1 MIKVLQASVLAL
13 GLVST
18 AVMAEEASWNTLN
31 TYESIAVAAPAA
43 KTFGVVARWDALE
56 TWCPAFAKTEIQ
68 SGGNNVG
75 SVRAI
80 TLKDG
85 PTFTEEL
92 LALDKAGRSYKY
104 KIIES
109 PLPIVEY
116 VSTVRVF
123 DMGDRSEIV
132 WLASYKRRAKDNATA
147 ESDDAAMMNLVK
159 GLYKACLGNAKKVAE
174 GK

>member
-1 MIKVLQASVLAL
+1 MKAWRL
-13 GLVST
+13 GL
-18 AVMAEEASWNTLN
+18 AVLGLASSCAFAEDWSTLN
-31 TYESIAVAAPAA
+31 TYKTISVNAPAA
-43 KTFGVVARWDALE
+43 TAWGVVSRWDALE
-56 TWCPAFAKTEIQ
+56 SWCPAFVSTEIQ
-68 SGGNNVG
+68 SGGNDVG

-92 LALDKAGRSYKY
+92 LALDGNARSYKY

-116 VSTVRVF
+116 VSTVRVL
-123 DMGDRSEIV
+123 DMGDHSTIV
-132 WLASYKRRAKDNATA
+132 WLASYKRRAKDNPTD
-147 ESDDAAMMNLVK
+147 ETNDAAMMNLVG
-159 GLYKACLGNAKKVAE
+159 GLYDACLGNAKRVAE

>member
-1 MIKVLQASVLAL
+1 MIKALQASILTL
-13 GLVST
+13 GLLST
-18 AVMAEEASWNTLN
+18 AAMAESAWNTLN
-31 TYESIAVAAPAA
+31 TYESIRVSAPAA
-43 KTFGVVARWDALE
+43 KAFAAVARWDALE
-56 TWCPAFAKTEIQ
+56 SWCPAFSKTEIV
-68 SGGNNVG
+68 SGGNAVG

-92 LALDKAGRSYKY
+92 LALDPTGRSYKY

-116 VSTVRVF
+116 VSTVRVY
-123 DMGDRSEIV
+123 DMGDYSEIV
-132 WLASYKRRAKDNATA
+132 WLASYKRRAQENPTA
-147 ESDDAAMMNLVK
+147 ETDDPAMMNLVG

-174 GK
+174 GL

>member
-1 MIKVLQASVLAL
+1 MIKALQASVLAL

-18 AVMAEEASWNTLN
+18 AAMAETAWNTLN
-31 TYESIAVAAPAA
+31 TFESIRVAAPADKA
-43 KTFGVVARWDALE
+43 FAVVARWDALQS
-56 TWCPAFAKTEIQ
+56 WCPAFAKTEIV
-68 SGGNNVG
+68 SGGNAVG

-92 LALDKAGRSYKY
+92 LALDAAGRSYKY

-116 VSTVRVF
+116 VSTVRVY
-123 DMGDRSEIV
+123 DMGDYSEIV
-132 WLASYKRRAKDNATA
+132 WLASYKRRAKDNPTA
-147 ESDDAAMMNLVK
+147 ESDDPAMMNLVK

-174 GK
+174 GR

>member
-1 MIKVLQASVLAL
+1 MIKALQVSVLAL

-18 AVMAEEASWNTLN
+18 AAMAETAWNTLN
-31 TYESIAVAAPAA
+31 TFESIRVAAPADKA
-43 KTFGVVARWDALE
+43 FGVVARWDALQS
-56 TWCPAFAKTEIQ
+56 WCPAFAKTEIV
-68 SGGNNVG
+68 SGGNAVG

-92 LALDKAGRSYKY
+92 LALDTAGRSYKY

-116 VSTVRVF
+116 VSTVRVY
-123 DMGDRSEIV
+123 DMGDYSEIV
-132 WLASYKRRAKDNATA
+132 WLASYKRRAQENPTA
-147 ESDDAAMMNLVK
+147 ESDDPAMMNLVK

-174 GK
+174 GR

>member
-13 GLVST
+13 GLAST
-18 AVMAEEASWNTLN
+18 AVMAETAWNTLH
-31 TYESIAVAAPAA
+31 TYESISVSAPAA
-43 KTFGVVARWDALE
+43 KAFGVVARWDALE
-56 TWCPAFAKTEIQ
+56 SWCPAFVKTEIQ
-68 SGGNNVG
+68 SGGNAVG

-92 LALDKAGRSYKY
+92 LDLNAAGRTYKY
-104 KIIES
+104 KIIDS
-109 PLPIVEY
+109 PLPLVEY

-123 DMGDRSEIV
+123 DMGAHSEIV
-132 WLASYKRRAKDNATA
+132 WLSSYKRRAQENPTA
-147 ESDDAAMMNLVK
+147 ENDDAAVQNIVR

-174 GK
+174 AQ